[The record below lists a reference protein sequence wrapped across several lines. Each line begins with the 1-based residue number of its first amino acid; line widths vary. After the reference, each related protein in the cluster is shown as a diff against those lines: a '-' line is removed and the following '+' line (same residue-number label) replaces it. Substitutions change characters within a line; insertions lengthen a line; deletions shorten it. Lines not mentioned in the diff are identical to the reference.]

1 VLVQAGAFCTQQGK
15 QLLSTNMTTT
25 AQGFELVFKCVTPA
39 EAAAGYSV
47 QPAPNV
53 VIERRE
59 R

>member
-1 VLVQAGAFCTQQGK
+1 MRK
-15 QLLSTNMTTT
+15 
-25 AQGFELVFKCVTPA
+25 ELVVVLLAIGVARCGTTIGKCVTAA
-39 EAAAGYSV
+39 EAAGGYNV